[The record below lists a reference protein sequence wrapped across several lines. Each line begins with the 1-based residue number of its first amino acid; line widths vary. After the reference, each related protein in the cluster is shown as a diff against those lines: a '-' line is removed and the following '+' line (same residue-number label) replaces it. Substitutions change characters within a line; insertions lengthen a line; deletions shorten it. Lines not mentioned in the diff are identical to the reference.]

1 MVMAQIWILILC
13 LYITGSAQA
22 VDLSEA
28 SFVSAKPEGPVDPVI
43 IFLGAALGVCVVV
56 ISAETIII
64 FKRRNSDHSS
74 EKKQQGA
81 SAENTTNQTAESL
94 NYAPIHFK
102 ENKPKPLRVKRE
114 QPEDIVYSQMMALH
128 RIGLIIFYLYKIYSA
143 QAVRNSEP
151 LVVSA
156 APGETVTLNCPPVGD
171 SDAEVRM
178 WYKQRLEH
186 APLEVGSKFKTRDSI
201 ISAQFDKSRF
211 KIERTAQNVSLS
223 IERVTKGDEG
233 MYFCAAA
240 GEKTMNFSTAT
251 FLAVTDDH
259 HGQSVLMVVMGVALG
274 LSVMWNIWSWRRG
287 SCSGRTSQFVNHN
300 YSEEL
305 QVQDSDSEEFDFTAL
320 RFSEKMKRR
329 ALKEKVFT
337 RVIAVAF
344 QMMVQAAI
352 IILLLYKIYS
362 VPAVRNSEPVVIS
375 AEPGKEVTIT
385 CTFVDDSS
393 ADVRIW
399 YKQRLEHV
407 PLEVGSKLTDKD
419 PVMSPRFKQTR
430 FKIDRIANGISLRI
444 EHVTKED
451 EGMYFCGLD
460 RQNGMDFS
468 TSTFLAVTASPVD
481 PTVFYLGAALGIC
494 VIVICGQAIRNCS
507 GRDCDSVVENKASQ
521 DSAAVELSYAAKRL
535 RMKSGRSGHSVYSE
549 VRYFSV
555 TDPNNH

>member
-1 MVMAQIWILILC
+1 MAQIWILILC

-43 IFLGAALGVCVVV
+43 FFLGAALGVCVVV

-64 FKRRNSDHSS
+64 FKRRNSDHGSGS
-74 EKKQQGA
+74 QA
-81 SAENTTNQTAESL
+81 AIHNLAEVLQEQDSDAEEFGFAPLNFSDKSRLLKENAFTRTAESL

-102 ENKPKPLRVKRE
+102 ENKAKPGRVKRE

-171 SDAEVRM
+171 SDADVRM

-201 ISAQFDKSRF
+201 ISAPFDKSRF
-211 KIERTAQNVSLS
+211 KIERTAQSVSLS

-337 RVIAVAF
+337 RVRFFPVSDYRAV
-344 QMMVQAAI
+344 Q
-352 IILLLYKIYS
+352 
-362 VPAVRNSEPVVIS
+362 
-375 AEPGKEVTIT
+375 
-385 CTFVDDSS
+385 
-393 ADVRIW
+393 
-399 YKQRLEHV
+399 
-407 PLEVGSKLTDKD
+407 
-419 PVMSPRFKQTR
+419 
-430 FKIDRIANGISLRI
+430 
-444 EHVTKED
+444 
-451 EGMYFCGLD
+451 
-460 RQNGMDFS
+460 
-468 TSTFLAVTASPVD
+468 
-481 PTVFYLGAALGIC
+481 
-494 VIVICGQAIRNCS
+494 
-507 GRDCDSVVENKASQ
+507 
-521 DSAAVELSYAAKRL
+521 
-535 RMKSGRSGHSVYSE
+535 
-549 VRYFSV
+549 
-555 TDPNNH
+555 